1 MLFTNILLCHILY
14 IILYALHYILC
25 YIYYTIYYTILFTY
39 TILYYTGGK
48 KGTAGVAIGDINDGI
63 EGSDAPPSAI
73 KQKTLPG
80 VKSPHTTSNNTNTI
94 AIVSDSSKEIA
105 AGQLKATAD
114 METGTKQRKI
124 NKKLQEYDSNNQDN
138 QPETRKDL

>member
-1 MLFTNILLCHILY
+1 MYIYYCVIYIYSILY
-14 IILYALHYILC
+14 DFLYTLLTYTILYYILC
-25 YIYYTIYYTILFTY
+25 YP
-39 TILYYTGGK
+39 LYYTGGK

>member
-1 MLFTNILLCHILY
+1 MSIYSIIYDFLYTILTYTILY
-14 IILYALHYILC
+14 YILC
-25 YIYYTIYYTILFTY
+25 YP
-39 TILYYTGGK
+39 LYYTGGK

-63 EGSDAPPSAI
+63 EGSDAPPSEI

-80 VKSPHTTSNNTNTI
+80 AKSPHTTSNNTNTI
-94 AIVSDSSKEIA
+94 AIVGDSSKEIA